1 MLSIRIIFH
10 ELGTGP
16 PEFIFH
22 RDISDSAYS
31 STAFSPVFEVEN
43 SEYLALLK
51 CLTPSVRAEYN
62 SDP

>member
-31 STAFSPVFEVEN
+31 SISPVFEVEN